1 MCFLEKLKIFRWSK
15 ENIISVCG
23 LEYEEREEEKE
34 YGGGRERRVCVKL
47 HFKQRMNWAM
57 LEVSKEKLAK
67 DQRIIKKLDTRQL
80 VSDLQISMFQLL
92 KYFIKSC

>member
-1 MCFLEKLKIFRWSK
+1 
-15 ENIISVCG
+15 
-23 LEYEEREEEKE
+23 
-34 YGGGRERRVCVKL
+34 
-47 HFKQRMNWAM
+47 M

-67 DQRIIKKLDTRQL
+67 DQRIIKELDTRQL